1 MCTPTTV
8 AVRDRERVVDFRRA
22 RVVNREGAHL
32 GFGQILEVERGGK
45 RQIRGK
51 AAAAR
56 EVLAIEAFDVPRP
69 GALDAAELEHE
80 AQGRHSRVGGRVGAI
95 LRELCRRLGQPLLNG
110 GDVQF
115 LTDDA
120 GGCHHKI
127 AGLQTRG
134 CGGQL
139 THPLCVLM
147 AVGGA
152 GVGIAGIG
160 HDALGL
166 SVFQMVHGDIQRG
179 RLHPV
184 EGVHGGGG
192 ALPL

>member
-1 MCTPTTV
+1 MQGVGEHLLCDG
-8 AVRDRERVVDFRRA
+8 AVSGDKAKHCAHIGMDHAGAFGYGPDGDSLSPHHAGDRQLLFH
-22 RVVNREGAHL
+22 G
-32 GFGQILEVERGGK
+32 
-45 RQIRGK
+45 IRGHN
-51 AAAAR
+51 
-56 EVLAIEAFDVPRP
+56 
-69 GALDAAELEHE
+69 G
-80 AQGRHSRVGGRVGAI
+80 VGGRVGAI